1 MGDKRSCK
9 NCDMLQDCQKMINY
23 KAEPC
28 TLYREKQ
35 PAEGKPVVKDL
46 RTELR
51 LLKDNL
57 GRDAWEYF
65 QEGLVSKTLMIQLIV
80 DKIETMKEGK

>member
-1 MGDKRSCK
+1 MGNGSCK
-9 NCDMLQDCQKMINY
+9 NCGIRNSCLKRGVYEYNGIDCNK
-23 KAEPC
+23 C
-28 TLYREKQ
+28 WQ
-35 PAEGKPVVKDL
+35 PTEGRPVVKDL